1 MLMRNEHFREFD
13 RIAQRLVE
21 NSRPAAMAMDAYREG
36 DEFVIHFDL
45 PGVNHE
51 SIDLEVERNVLTV
64 KAERAGLRQDDL
76 ELLVNERQT
85 GTFTRQVFLGETLD
99 TEQIRANYADGVLTL
114 RIPVAERSKARKI
127 TVDHS
132 TPEQGRTV
140 VPEQEKSAI
149 RS

>member
-1 MLMRNEHFREFD
+1 MLMRNDHFREFD
-13 RIAQRLVE
+13 RIAQRLME
-21 NSRPAAMAMDAYREG
+21 NSRPTAVAMDAYRDG

-45 PGVNHE
+45 PGVNRE

-64 KAERAGLRQDDL
+64 RAERAELRKEDL

-85 GTFTRQVFLGETLD
+85 GSFTRQVFLGETLD
-99 TEQIRANYADGVLTL
+99 TERIRANYADGVLTL
-114 RIPVAERSKARKI
+114 RIPVAEQSKARKI

-132 TPEQGRTV
+132 TPDQGQTV
-140 VPEQEKSAI
+140 IPDQEKSAI